1 MLGRRDILRG
11 ASGIVAA
18 NIGAR
23 VAALVSLSLATL
35 MIARIGGPTAV
46 GIYALLRVLP
56 SLVGVLAAAGLPGAI
71 AYFLAGPFHD
81 DRRLP
86 STICATAIAGG
97 TAGALFWW
105 GVLTPLA
112 GGRLFPGVSTALVA
126 LAGATVLTQLF
137 VATAKSC
144 AQGSGDLRGANVVIV
159 NEELMFLPAYG
170 LLWVAGFRGYAALVG
185 GLLLADV
192 ATFVPAW
199 IRLARRGFFRE
210 VARPSYEL
218 GRRLCGYGLR
228 AQVGGIIT
236 LLNLRLDFIVLSL
249 LAGPAMLGIY
259 AIASKFA
266 ELLKIPGLAL
276 TYVLY
281 PAYARVTGEQA
292 VAQARPAIRK
302 GGVAVAAIVLPLW
315 PAAGFLIP
323 AIYGSEF
330 DAAVTPARIIMLGLV
345 LEGVAGVI
353 TAFLYGIGRPGLNSL
368 AMAAGLMITVT
379 LDLLLIPSFGA
390 TGAAV
395 ASAAAYLSS
404 TLALIW
410 LFRRV
415 SMRTPSRTAGAAIA
429 AAP

>member
-1 MLGRRDILRG
+1 MLGHRDILRG

-35 MIARIGGPTAV
+35 MIARIGGPTAI

-56 SLVGVLAAAGLPGAI
+56 SLVGVLASAGLPGAI

-86 STICATAIAGG
+86 STICATAIVGG

-144 AQGSGDLRGANVVIV
+144 AQGSGDLRGANIVIV

-170 LLWVAGFRGYAALVG
+170 LLWIAGLRGDAALVG

-210 VARPSYEL
+210 VARPSYKL
-218 GRRLCGYGLR
+218 GRRICGYGLR
-228 AQVGGIIT
+228 AQVGGVIT

-249 LAGPAMLGIY
+249 LAGPAVLGIY

-281 PAYARVTGEQA
+281 PAYARVTREQA

-353 TAFLYGIGRPGLNSL
+353 TAFLYGVGRPGLNSL